1 MSDAHRKVERL
12 NKFFAVA
19 NPEVRSYC
27 DVGVGP
33 LGRWI
38 AVFAGIQGDIS
49 IDVTRMPSRLKSKG
63 TLWPEQSCGTWQSAA
78 GSGTSPKGGV
88 TWS

>member
-1 MSDAHRKVERL
+1 MKEEEGRRGKPRSDAHRKVERL

-38 AVFAGIQGDIS
+38 AVFLGIHGDIS
-49 IDVTRMPSRLKSKG
+49 IDVTRIPSLRSRQATGAQLCPPS
-63 TLWPEQSCGTWQSAA
+63 EFSF
-78 GSGTSPKGGV
+78 
-88 TWS
+88 

>member
-49 IDVTRMPSRLKSKG
+49 IDVTRMPSLRSRQATGAQLLPASDVSFLRRISEDPNRFCL
-63 TLWPEQSCGTWQSAA
+63 TA
-78 GSGTSPKGGV
+78 
-88 TWS
+88 